1 MNKAE
6 KTILQAFFGKTLN
19 LTAED
24 VAPIFETKGDDE
36 ELKEDALK
44 FLLGHDATRI
54 KTIKDEVAT
63 SEKTGF
69 DKGYKKAQAEVLP
82 GLEKKIKEKFN
93 IDSDKQGLEL
103 IEELVA
109 AKANA
114 NVLEEDK
121 VKVHPAFLKREKE
134 LLAQIETEK
143 ATLEKKLKDRED
155 EIVSERTF
163 ESIVSSADRTL
174 DSLKAILPKDADKAK
189 NQKQLLVNELKG
201 YKYEKQGEQ
210 IVILKPDGKR
220 LEDLHGKPI
229 DFDTLVKETASKYW
243 DFEVAT
249 PRQGAGATNDSTN
262 NGNQTANT
270 YKGAIPTN
278 DAEYSKAFN
287 SLTSKE
293 DRVALLN
300 AYEASQ
306 QKV

>member
-1 MNKAE
+1 MNKSE
-6 KTILQAFFGKTLN
+6 KSILQAFFGKTLN

-134 LLAQIETEK
+134 LLKQIEDEK
-143 ATLEKKLKDRED
+143 TALEKKFKDRED
-155 EIVSERTF
+155 EIANEKTFSE
-163 ESIVSSADRTL
+163 IVGLSDKTL
-174 DSLKAILPKDADKAK
+174 EALKPVLPKDAEKAK
-189 NQKQLLVNELKG
+189 NQKQLLINELKG
-201 YKYEKQGEQ
+201 FKYEKQGDQ
-210 IVILKPDGKR
+210 IVILNADGKR
-220 LEDLHGKPI
+220 LEDDHGKPVS
-229 DFDTLVKETASKYW
+229 FDSLIKNTASKYW
-243 DFEVAT
+243 DFEVNQQ
-249 PRQGAGATNDSTN
+249 RQGSGANNDNQN
-262 NGNQTANT
+262 NGNAASNT
-270 YKGAIPTN
+270 YKGTVPTN
-278 DAEYSKAFN
+278 DAEFTKAFN
-287 SLTSKE
+287 AASSKE
-293 DRVALLN
+293 ERVAMLN
-300 AYEASQ
+300 AYEAQ

>member
-36 ELKEDALK
+36 ELKADALN
-44 FLLGHDATRI
+44 FLLGHDVTRI
-54 KTIKDEVAT
+54 KAIKDEVAT

-82 GLEKKIKEKFN
+82 NLEKKIKEKFAL
-93 IDSDKQGLEL
+93 DSDKQGLEL
-103 IEELVA
+103 IDELVA

-134 LLAQIETEK
+134 LLKQIEDEK
-143 ATLEKKLKDRED
+143 AVLEKKFQDRED
-155 EIVSERTF
+155 EIVSEKTF
-163 ESIVSSADRTL
+163 SEIVGLSDRTL
-174 DSLKAILPKDADKAK
+174 ETLKPILPKDAEKAK

-201 YKYEKQGEQ
+201 FKYDKQGDQ
-210 IVILKPDGKR
+210 VVILKADGKR
-220 LEDLHGKPI
+220 LEDEHGKPVS
-229 DFDTLVKETASKYW
+229 FDTLIKNTASKYW
-243 DFEVAT
+243 DFESGT
-249 PRQGAGATNDSTN
+249 ERQGAGANNDTAN
-262 NGNQTANT
+262 NGNATT
-270 YKGAIPTN
+270 GFKGVVPKN
-278 DAEYSKAFN
+278 DAEYSVAFN
-287 SLTSKE
+287 NAKTKE
-293 DRVALLN
+293 ERADLIT

-306 QKV
+306 QKS